1 MQQQQAP
8 EVWMRGPIPGITGL
22 LQPAA
27 HAVLQVKA
35 ELAQLIEDYDNTR
48 LWEQTGGVASAG
60 FHLQHMTGVLDRLGT
75 YAQGNLLSEQQML
88 ELQQEG
94 KAPFPSCTAQQL
106 ADRFYRQTDLF
117 LELLKNTPETELLSP
132 RGIGRKQLPSNVL
145 GILFHA
151 AEHSQRHLGQ
161 LLVTIRLQRLL

>member
-8 EVWMRGPIPGITGL
+8 EVWMRGPIPDITAL

-27 HAVLQVKA
+27 HAVLQAKEEMV
-35 ELAQLIEDYDNTR
+35 QLIEGYDNTR
-48 LWEQTGGVASAG
+48 LWEQTGGVASVG
-60 FHLQHMTGVLDRLGT
+60 FHLQHMTGVLDRLSA
-75 YAQGNLLSEQQML
+75 YALGKLLSEEQIL
-88 ELQQEG
+88 YLQLEG
-94 KAPFPSCTAQQL
+94 KPPFQPCTAQQL

-117 LELLKNTPETELLSP
+117 IALLKSTPETELLTH